1 MRALIWLIGIFAL
14 AAAIAVAGSIN
25 TGYVLLAVPPY
36 RVQLSLNLVI
46 IGLLAA
52 FFVAYLLVRVL
63 HNTLALPGAVRAF
76 RERRR
81 RDKAGRMLRDALRTL
96 FEGRYAQALKLAEK
110 SCTLGERT
118 PAAALVAARA
128 AHAMRDETRYKTWI
142 GRIAE
147 YGDAARAARLMTEA
161 ELAVEDRDFQLAAE
175 RLETLRLL
183 GNRQIAALR
192 LSLRVASALHRW
204 DEVLKL
210 ARQLYKHK
218 ALSDEQVA
226 PLVRRAHVERMREL
240 GGDGKALS
248 DYWKAIPAAEMKD
261 RRLVERAVPLL
272 VAGGQGALARRKV
285 EQLLDAEWDSGL
297 ARLYALCGQDDAV
310 ACLAKAEEWL
320 KRHPQDAGLLHA
332 LGRLCLQAQLWGKA
346 QSYLE
351 LSLKQDPAVETHL
364 SLAGLLEQ
372 LGRGEEAQE
381 HYRAAAKVSAEPA
394 AQQGSLP
401 VAI

>member
-14 AAAIAVAGSIN
+14 AAGLATAASVN
-25 TGYVLLAVPPY
+25 TGYVLLVVPPY

-46 IGLLAA
+46 IGLLLA
-52 FFVAYLLVRVL
+52 FVLGYLLVRLVRR
-63 HNTLALPGAVRAF
+63 TLALPGAVGAF

-81 RDKAGRMLRDALRTL
+81 RDRAGRALRDALRTL
-96 FEGRYAQALKLAEK
+96 FEGRYAQAVKHADK
-110 SCTLGERT
+110 AYSNGES
-118 PAAALVAARA
+118 PAMAALVAARA
-128 AHAMRDETRYKTWI
+128 AHAMRDETRYKTWMA
-142 GRIAE
+142 RVAE
-147 YGDAARAARLMTEA
+147 QGDEARAARLMSEA
-161 ELAVEDRDFQLAAE
+161 ELAVEDRNFELAAE

-226 PLVRRAHVERMREL
+226 PVVRRAHVERLREL
-240 GGDGKALS
+240 GGDGTALAA
-248 DYWKAIPAAEMKD
+248 YWKGIPSNEMKD
-261 RRLVERAVPLL
+261 RRMVERAVPVL

-285 EQLLDAEWDSGL
+285 EQLLDAEWDSEL

-310 ACLAKAEEWL
+310 ACLAKAEGWL
-320 KRHPQDAGLLHA
+320 KQHPKDAGLLHA

-351 LSLKQDPAVETHL
+351 VSLGLDPAVETHL
-364 SLAGLLEQ
+364 ALAGLLEQ
-372 LGRGEEAQE
+372 LGRGEEAQD

-394 AQQGSLP
+394 AAQGGLP